1 MAGTESSGEAGLE
14 QAISGITLEEDAV
27 MKDTKDTKSS
37 WYDWAQEQT
46 DPEKAAQKPEALDD
60 LLVLDVSYGNVG
72 GLACSSM
79 LAELGAKVIRIEPP
93 GGDVARQYSPF
104 GIMHQGTGL
113 GYLAEGRNKY
123 QVTLDLKKP
132 ESREIFTT
140 LAKHADVIIE
150 TFQPGVMDS
159 WGIGYRQLQEVNPR
173 LIYAALCTYGQ
184 FGPQAGSGRPG
195 SEITNQAYSG
205 LVYINGEPEHLEPT
219 EHGVPTKVGSWY
231 GWYAE
236 GLFAA
241 YGILLALNFRTDTGK
256 GQLVDV
262 SGAECIMKFI
272 DYNLGWFHMDGKVKS
287 RLGNYDIAVFP
298 YTFIR
303 CKEGYTFLAAYN
315 DEAFETLM
323 EIIERPE
330 MAKDPRFSS
339 FMNRTSVENEEALQ
353 FLLEEWS
360 GRYPVDEVI
369 QRVQEAISK
378 KEGRAAA
385 VVTGKVT
392 QPAEVL
398 QEQNWWKRGV
408 FQKIQDPDYGELTL
422 QGPTWK
428 MSETPPRLKWV
439 CRPSGAD
446 NEFIYLKYLGLGR
459 SQLADL
465 HKAGVI

>member
-1 MAGTESSGEAGLE
+1 MIGTAGMESFSEAE
-14 QAISGITLEEDAV
+14 FARIEEGDAV
-27 MKDTKDTKSS
+27 MRDAKDTMGS
-37 WYDWAQEQT
+37 WYDWAREHT
-46 DPEKAAQKPEALDD
+46 NPERASRKPEALDD

-79 LAELGAKVIRIEPP
+79 LAELGAQVIRLEPP

-104 GIMHQGTGL
+104 GIQHQDTGL

-123 QVTLDLKKP
+123 HITLDLKRP
-132 ESREIFTT
+132 ESHEIFTT
-140 LAKHADVIIE
+140 LAKHADVVVE
-150 TFQPGVMDS
+150 TYQPGVMDG
-159 WGIGYRQLQEVNPR
+159 WGIGYRQLKEVNPR

-184 FGPQAGSGRPG
+184 FGPSAGRRPG

-219 EHGVPTKVGSWY
+219 EYGVPTKVGSWY

-272 DYNLGWFHMDGKVKS
+272 DYNLSWFHMDGKVKS
-287 RLGNYDIAVFP
+287 RLGNYDVAVFP

-315 DEAFETLM
+315 DEAFQTLM

-330 MAKDPRFSS
+330 MAQDPRFAS
-339 FMNRTSVENEEALQ
+339 FMNRTAVENEEALQ

-360 GRYPVDEVI
+360 MRYPVDEVI
-369 QRVQEAISK
+369 QRVQEAISQ

-392 QPAEVL
+392 QPSEVL
-398 QEQNWWKRGV
+398 QEQNWWNRGV
-408 FQKIQDPDYGELTL
+408 FQKIQDHDYGELTL

-428 MSETPPRLKWV
+428 MSGTPPRIKWA
-439 CRPSGAD
+439 CRPCGAD
-446 NEFIYLKYLGLGR
+446 NEFIYLKYLGLGS

-465 HKAGVI
+465 KARGVI